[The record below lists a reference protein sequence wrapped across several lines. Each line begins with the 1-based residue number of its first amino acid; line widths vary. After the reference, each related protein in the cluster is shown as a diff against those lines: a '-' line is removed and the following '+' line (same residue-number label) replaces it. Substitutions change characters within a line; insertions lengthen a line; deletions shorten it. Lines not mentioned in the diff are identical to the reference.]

1 MAPGFKNNIFFCPA
15 ASYFTSLWVID
26 PSYKLRLMI
35 KPRKEWLHTE
45 RDQKTFLATV
55 YKTYRSLRKIILK
68 WSNRCTS
75 GSLRIKGWCQQR
87 VREKKKRP
95 NFKHSLSNYLLDMS
109 YRLWKVPKGI
119 VFFLYLGKI
128 CLTCHTDKGTLDQ
141 AEFIV
146 TVSFVSILK
155 AKY

>member
-1 MAPGFKNNIFFCPA
+1 
-15 ASYFTSLWVID
+15 
-26 PSYKLRLMI
+26 MI
-35 KPRKEWLHTE
+35 KQMHFWQPQNK
-45 RDQKTFLATV
+45 
-55 YKTYRSLRKIILK
+55 
-68 WSNRCTS
+68 
-75 GSLRIKGWCQQR
+75 R
-87 VREKKKRP
+87 VVSAKSEGKKKRP